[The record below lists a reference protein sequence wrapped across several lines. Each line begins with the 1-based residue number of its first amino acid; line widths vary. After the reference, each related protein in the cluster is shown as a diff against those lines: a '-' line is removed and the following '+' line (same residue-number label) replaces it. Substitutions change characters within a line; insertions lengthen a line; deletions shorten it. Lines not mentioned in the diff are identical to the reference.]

1 MDSSLLPDGWDE
13 KSSIPYCR
21 DEAVVRGT
29 TLLDMQM
36 HARSFVCNGTYP
48 AGIGR
53 GVKVGDFLCAL
64 SA

>member
-1 MDSSLLPDGWDE
+1 
-13 KSSIPYCR
+13 
-21 DEAVVRGT
+21 
-29 TLLDMQM
+29 MQM

-64 SA
+64 SAGDALSFG